1 MTNFEEKIKNT
12 VTKAI
17 NNSLSPEPEI
27 TNNEIIVNE
36 TRKDID
42 GDFSVILFPLAKK
55 LKKSPQQ
62 IAEIIQP
69 FLNSEDFIEET
80 QVIKGFLNIKVS
92 NKNWIKFLKQ
102 LQKSTITQFVQQ
114 PNPKQIVIE
123 FSSPNTNKPQH
134 LGHIRNN
141 LLGDSLSKILK
152 QIGHNVIKLNL
163 INDRGIH
170 ICKSMLAWKK
180 WGNGITPEKA
190 GKKGDHLVGDFYVM
204 FEQNYKKQVQELINQ
219 GIPKEEAEKKAPL
232 LLEAQEMLRKWEN
245 GDPEVLEIWRTMN
258 SWVLKGFEET
268 YNELG
273 IKFDKIYYESET
285 YKLGKKIILEQLE
298 KGVVQKANDGSVFID
313 LSDAGLDKKILLRSD
328 GTSVYITQD
337 IGNAVLRHN
346 EYKFDLHYYVVADEQ
361 IYHFKVLRETLK
373 RFGYEWWD
381 KLIHFSYGMVELP
394 EGKMKSREGK
404 VVDADDLIAEMYQ
417 TAEKITKEQGKL
429 EGLNEQEKQRIIK
442 AIGLAALKFY
452 ILNVDP
458 KRKVLFKPE
467 ESIDFQGK
475 TGPFV
480 QYSYAR
486 IQSIFRKAKEQNID
500 INYQILENEELKLDK
515 KELDL
520 LKNIYFYPK
529 VVVNAANDM
538 NPSLIANFVYDLA
551 KDFNSFYH
559 DFPILKAQS
568 PVRDFRLLLSGQV
581 GQVIKHALS
590 LLGIESPER
599 M

>member
-1 MTNFEEKIKNT
+1 MINFEQNLKNDI
-12 VTKAI
+12 AQII
-17 NNSLSPEPEI
+17 NAQFDNANLTP
-27 TNNEIIVNE
+27 NDIIINQ
-36 TRKDID
+36 TRKDIK

-55 LKKSPQQ
+55 LKTSPQQ
-62 IAEIIQP
+62 IGEKIIQN
-69 FLNSEDFIEET
+69 LKDKHYIENLEL
-80 QVIKGFLNIKVS
+80 IKGFLNITIAPGHWT
-92 NKNWIKFLKQ
+92 NFLKNLEQ
-102 LQKSTITQFVQQ
+102 STISEFVKQ
-114 PNPKQIVIE
+114 PNPQKILIE

-141 LLGDSLSKILK
+141 LLGDALSRILK
-152 QIGHNVIKLNL
+152 QIGHQVIRLNL

-232 LLEAQEMLRKWEN
+232 ILEAQEMLRKWEQ
-245 GDPEVLEIWRTMN
+245 GDPEVMKIWKMMN
-258 SWVLKGFEET
+258 QWVIKGFEQT
-268 YNELG
+268 YKELG
-273 IKFDKIYYESET
+273 IEFDRIYFESET
-285 YKLGKKIILEQLE
+285 YQLGKKIILEQLK
-298 KGVVQKANDGSVFID
+298 KGTVQQNPDGSIYID
-313 LSDAGLDKKILLRSD
+313 LTDAGLDKKILLRSD

-337 IGNAVLRHN
+337 IGNAVLRYN

-373 RFGYEWWD
+373 RFGYDWAD

-404 VVDADDLIAEMYQ
+404 VVDADDLIEEMYK
-417 TAEKITKEQGKL
+417 TAEEISQKQGKL
-429 EGLNEQEKQRIIK
+429 EGLSETEKQQIIK
-442 AIGLAALKFY
+442 QIGLAALKFY

-486 IQSIFRKAKEQNID
+486 IQSIFRKAKQAGIKID
-500 INYQILENEELKLDK
+500 YSNVASGLNDK
-515 KELDL
+515 EIDL
-520 LKNIYFYPK
+520 IKAIYFYPQ
-529 VVVNAANDM
+529 VIVNAAKEM
-538 NPSLIANFVYDLA
+538 NPSIIANFVYELA

-559 DFPILKAQS
+559 DYPVLKAPE
-568 PVRDFRLLLSGQV
+568 PVRNLRLLLADQTAK
-581 GQVIKHALS
+581 VIQHALN
-590 LLGIESPER
+590 LLGIQAPER